1 MTNAS
6 FPAAQAPLSRIPPE
20 IHCAQDY
27 EVLARRFMAHP
38 SHEYVAG
45 GCGRD
50 LTVSANLAAYS
61 RWAVYPRLLGN
72 LTNGHTRTTIAGTE
86 FAHPILLA
94 PVAFQKLA
102 HRKGELETARAAQAT
117 QSCLVSSTLSSCKL
131 EDIAAQAGPQRWFQL
146 YFQQQRGATRD
157 LLRRAEDASYAAIVV
172 TLDASIQS
180 ASLRA
185 LRADFRMPPDCI
197 AANLQDYALAE
208 QSKQSPEQ
216 SRIFQGVM
224 RDAPTWQDLEWLMTQ
239 TVLPIWVK
247 GVLHPDDACALQA
260 RGVTGLIVSNHGG
273 RSLDGAPAS
282 LDALAAIRA
291 AVGHYFPLLLD
302 GGIRSGTD
310 IFKALALGADA
321 VMIGR
326 LQMYALSVAGA
337 LGVAH
342 MIKLL
347 RDELEIC
354 MAQAGCAT
362 LHDISR
368 AALLPSVAQQIT
380 AG

>member
-1 MTNAS
+1 ML
-6 FPAAQAPLSRIPPE
+6 APL
-20 IHCAQDY
+20 
-27 EVLARRFMAHP
+27 FMAHS

-50 LTVSANLAAYS
+50 LTVSANLTAFS
-61 RWAVYPRLLGN
+61 RWAVYPRLLRN

-102 HRKGELETARAAQAT
+102 HPNGELETARAAQAT
-117 QSCLVSSTLSSCKL
+117 ESCLVSSTLSSCKL

-146 YFQQQRGATRD
+146 YFQPQQGATRD
-157 LLRRAEDASYAAIVV
+157 LLRRAEDAGYAAIVV

-185 LRADFRMPPDCI
+185 LRADFRMPADCI
-197 AANLQDYALAE
+197 AANLQNHAAPEYIE
-208 QSKQSPEQ
+208 PSPEQ

-260 RGVTGLIVSNHGG
+260 RGVTGLVVSNHGG
-273 RSLDGAPAS
+273 RGLDGAPAS
-282 LDALAAIRA
+282 LAALAAIRA
-291 AVGHYFPLLLD
+291 AVGHSFPLLLD

-310 IFKALALGADA
+310 IFKALAVGADA